1 LIFCGAYKDLKG
13 LLSFIKKFSGEF
25 NLVMRW
31 HFGVLCSC
39 VWILGHLEISL
50 PDVLQEP

>member
-1 LIFCGAYKDLKG
+1 MGLKG
-13 LLSFIKKFSGEF
+13 LLSFIRGFPRVF
-25 NLVMRW
+25 YLVTRG

-39 VWILGHLEISL
+39 IWILLHLEISL